1 MSSSKQQATALKYAI
16 DKENSA
22 PVVVA
27 SGSGTIAQKIIDIA
41 IENNVPVYQDDSLA
55 TLLAQ
60 LKVGN
65 EIPPSLFQA

>member
-65 EIPPSLFQA
+65 EIPPSL